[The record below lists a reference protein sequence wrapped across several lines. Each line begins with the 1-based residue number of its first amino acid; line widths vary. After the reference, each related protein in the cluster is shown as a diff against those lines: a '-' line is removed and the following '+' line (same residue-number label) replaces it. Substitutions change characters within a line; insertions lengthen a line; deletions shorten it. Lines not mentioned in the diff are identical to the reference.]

1 MADSDLHDW
10 LDQHP
15 DAAADD
21 PAAPPGAAAL
31 LRLRECARRQA
42 TAHTDRT
49 GRVRLQA
56 ALDRALAEP
65 VQAPP
70 VGEILTP
77 EELAAYLRVPL
88 DTIDAS
94 ELPGF
99 VIGAHLRFRKSRIDQ
114 WIAEQE
120 RLYATYRARESVR
133 VG

>member
-1 MADSDLHDW
+1 MGDPTLDDW
-10 LDQHP
+10 LDQHL
-15 DAAADD
+15 DAMPGDA
-21 PAAPPGAAAL
+21 AAPPGAPAL
-31 LRLRECARRQA
+31 LRLRRCARAHA
-42 TAHTDRT
+42 TADTDRT

-65 VQAPP
+65 PQAPA

-77 EELAAYLRVPL
+77 DELAAYLKVPP
-88 DTIDAS
+88 DAIDAS

-120 RLYATYRARESVR
+120 RLYAAYRARESVR